1 MSGNGNF
8 AAWGQCEGQEKK
20 KFRYLILK
28 AQFSGM

>member
-1 MSGNGNF
+1 MGTLQRGGSV
-8 AAWGQCEGQEKK
+8 WGQEKK